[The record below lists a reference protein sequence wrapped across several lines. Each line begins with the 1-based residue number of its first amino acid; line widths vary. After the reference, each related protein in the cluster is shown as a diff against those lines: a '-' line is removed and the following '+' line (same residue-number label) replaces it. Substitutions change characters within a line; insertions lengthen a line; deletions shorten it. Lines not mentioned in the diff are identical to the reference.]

1 MTKEIKGLIEKIEG
15 LDWNVQKEGEFTYLL
30 SKFSPIG
37 QDFNINIE
45 GETVEQ
51 LVNDVKQVY
60 DDFDVS
66 YETYLWL
73 DETGHGKNGAP
84 YEMEDVLNDM
94 KDCEQMILDLYNELL
109 Q

>member
-1 MTKEIKGLIEKIEG
+1 MTKEIKGLIEKIES
-15 LDWNVQKEGEFTYLL
+15 LKWIVQKEGESTYLL

-45 GETVEQ
+45 GKTVEQ
-51 LVNDVKQVY
+51 LVDDLKQTY

-73 DETGHGKNGAP
+73 DNTGHGANGAP

-94 KDCEQMILDLYNELL
+94 KDCEQMILDLYNELS
-109 Q
+109 